1 MFMYG
6 LFMYVIF
13 FILVMQFILYGYC
26 EMNEDLFVN
35 CSEVL
40 CCLLL
45 RLWLVVELEVR
56 LCDCKVVVKYDFVEK
71 QYWEYMDF

>member
-1 MFMYG
+1 
-6 LFMYVIF
+6 
-13 FILVMQFILYGYC
+13 
-26 EMNEDLFVN
+26 MNEDLFVN

-71 QYWEYMDF
+71 